1 MGLTYTAAMT
11 QDFDPLAPEDFDS
24 PHAEYARLRQECPA
38 AHSDAWG
45 GFWALSRH
53 ADVARAAADSDTF
66 ITSKQN
72 VVPKVAF
79 TGRRPPLHLDP
90 PEHTPYRR
98 ALSPLLSPQR
108 VARLEPVIR
117 EICRTLLGPMA
128 ARGGGDI
135 CEEFSSR
142 MPIQVFNSWMNLPAA
157 QASALAEVGRR
168 YNIAV
173 QSNDEAGTRESSL
186 MLYEMAR
193 AVLADRKAR
202 PMPTDQ
208 DATSALLA
216 ARVNGEPLPE
226 EMIVGT
232 IRQVL
237 VVGIIAPTVVIGSI
251 AVHLSRDQ
259 ALQSH
264 LRGHPELAEAAID
277 EFLRLY
283 TPYRGF
289 ARTAVVP
296 VTLHGRTIPAGEPI
310 ALMYAAANRDG
321 DVFPDPETFRLDRE
335 NMKES
340 IAFGRGPHMCVGAAL
355 ARLELRVALE
365 ELLAHTPDGFRLD
378 GPIVPTRF
386 PEIGALRVPLRF
398 GQPGGADAASAASS
412 RR

>member
-1 MGLTYTAAMT
+1 MT

-24 PHAEYARLRQECPA
+24 PHVDYTRLRQTCPV

-45 GFWALSRH
+45 GFWALMSH
-53 ADVARAAADSDTF
+53 ADVSRAATDSDVY

-98 ALSPLLSPQR
+98 ALTPLLTTAR
-108 VARLEPVIR
+108 VAKYEPVVR
-117 EICRTLLGPMA
+117 AICVELLAAMA
-128 ARGGGDI
+128 QKGGGDI
-135 CEEFSSR
+135 CEEFSAR
-142 MPIQVFNSWMNLPAA
+142 MPIRVFNAWMNLPAE
-157 QASALAEVGRR
+157 QAAVLAEVGRR

-173 QSNDEAGTRESSL
+173 QSNDIPATQESSL
-186 MLYEMAR
+186 KLYEMAR
-193 AVLADRKAR
+193 ALVADRKRSPLDPAE
-202 PMPTDQ
+202 

-216 ARVNGEPLPE
+216 ARVNGEALPD

-237 VVGIIAPTVVIGSI
+237 VVGIIAPTVMIGSI

-259 ALQSH
+259 ALQSK
-264 LRGHPELAEAAID
+264 LRSEPALAEAATE

-289 ARTAVVP
+289 ARTAKID
-296 VTLHGRTIPAGEPI
+296 VTVQGRTIPAGEPI
-310 ALMYAAANRDG
+310 ALVYASANRDES
-321 DVFPDPETFRLDRE
+321 VFEAADQFRLNRPNIKD
-335 NMKES
+335 S
-340 IAFGRGPHMCVGAAL
+340 LAFGRGPHMCVGSAL
-355 ARLELRVALE
+355 ARLEMRVALE
-365 ELLAHTPDGFRLD
+365 ELLRHTPRGFQLD

-398 GQPGGADAASAASS
+398 G
-412 RR
+412 